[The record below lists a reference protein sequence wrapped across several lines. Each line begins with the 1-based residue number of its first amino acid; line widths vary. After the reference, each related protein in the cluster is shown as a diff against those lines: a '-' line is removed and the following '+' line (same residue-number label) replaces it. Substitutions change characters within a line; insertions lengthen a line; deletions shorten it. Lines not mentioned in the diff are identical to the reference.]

1 MPGRMTRPATSPG
14 RKVCP
19 LAAAGGGGGGGG
31 GGVPGRRLL
40 LRPLGLGSL
49 AADLVVPLGAHDFG
63 GGLVVEG
70 DECEAAVPPG

>member
-14 RKVCP
+14 RKGCP
-19 LAAAGGGGGGGG
+19 LAGGGGGGGG